1 MREISVGDIVEMQ
14 GIMDDQK
21 INPPLHDFIVYDPFL
36 GKAVNVSDMSD
47 AFKKQ
52 IVDWA
57 IKR

>member
-1 MREISVGDIVEMQ
+1 MN
-14 GIMDDQK
+14 DQK
-21 INPPLHDFIVYDPFL
+21 INPPLHDFIVYDPFF